1 MTSKLILPGDDFVP
15 SLFPDEDNKQNLIEP
30 ASFQSTVAKSK
41 SQVKTELIRQIHE
54 INALEADSLAFMPR
68 AAIYA
73 AMPYRRQLDSNG
85 KPLLTYERKN
95 NILTLKLQS
104 IDDTL
109 GIPSGAYPRILL
121 AYMSTCAMRTKSP
134 YIELPP
140 SLYNFLTDLG
150 LNVHGSVMQNM
161 RTQLEAIRKSLYSI
175 EWKKEIIA
183 GDEILSIKKDHMSL
197 IIEESLVWERVARG
211 GRHLKVPEA
220 GGYYVKLSNSFF
232 TDICNNPVPIDIRAM
247 IALLESPLAMD
258 LYAWFTYQA
267 SFLRKPKNITWEA
280 MMLQF
285 GSYTRKRDFKKSC
298 VSAIKEVLR
307 VYPTLRVSLTD
318 NGIQICPSPTH
329 VPRIAPMRKDIDLLD
344 VKVVEAKKTDKTK
357 ANVIQTEAG
366 ADVTDS
372 IVNDETK
379 VERPKLSRRRKTKI
393 TAEAKATTK
402 PTTQPKSLRRTRV
415 QKTNK
420 SKE

>member
-1 MTSKLILPGDDFVP
+1 MSSKLILPGDDIEL
-15 SLFPDEDNKQNLIEP
+15 SLFPDEGDDKLKPKEP

-41 SQVKTELIRQIHE
+41 SQVKTELIRQIQE

-121 AYMSTCAMRTKSP
+121 AYMSTCAMRSKSP

-140 SLYNFLTDLG
+140 SLYNFLSDLG

-175 EWKKEIIA
+175 EWRKEIVA

-197 IIEESLVWERVARG
+197 IIEEALIWERVGRG
-211 GRHLKVPEA
+211 GKRLIVPEP

-232 TDICNNPVPIDIRAM
+232 TDICNNPVPIDLRAM

-267 SFLRKPKNITWEA
+267 SFLRKPKEITWEA
-280 MMLQF
+280 MMSQF
-285 GSYTRKRDFKKSC
+285 GSFTRKRDFRKSC
-298 VSAIKEVLR
+298 IAGIQEVLR
-307 VYPTLRVSLTD
+307 VYPELRVSPTD
-318 NGIQICPSPTH
+318 KGIKISPSPTH
-329 VPRIAPMRKDIDLLD
+329 VPRIVPMRKDVILD
-344 VKVVEAKKTDKTK
+344 VQKPEKPKEPIKK
-357 ANVIQTEAG
+357 E
-366 ADVTDS
+366 DVTDLVVKEERK
-372 IVNDETK
+372 ITK
-379 VERPKLSRRRKTKI
+379 PTLTKSRSKTKI
-393 TAEAKATTK
+393 TSESNPEPQRNTMRRSRVRK
-402 PTTQPKSLRRTRV
+402 PKE
-415 QKTNK
+415 

>member
-1 MTSKLILPGDDFVP
+1 MTSKLILLGDDLVP
-15 SLFPDEDNKQNLIEP
+15 SLFPDEDKKQDLIEL

-41 SQVKTELIRQIHE
+41 SQVKTELIRQIQE

-73 AMPYRRQLDSNG
+73 AMPYRRQLDANG

-175 EWKKEIIA
+175 EWKKEIVA

-197 IIEESLVWERVARG
+197 IIEEALVWERVARG
-211 GRHLKVPEA
+211 GKRLKVPEA

-232 TDICNNPVPIDIRAM
+232 TDICNNPVPIDLRAM

-267 SFLRKPKNITWEA
+267 SFLRKPKEVTWEA

-285 GSYTRKRDFKKSC
+285 GSYTRKRDFKKFC
-298 VSAIKEVLR
+298 IAGIKEVLR
-307 VYPTLRVSLTD
+307 VYPELRVSLTEK
-318 NGIQICPSPTH
+318 GIQICPSPTH
-329 VPRIAPMRKDIDLLD
+329 VPRIAPMRKDVSDLNILDVQKSEKPKEPVKKEDVIDLV
-344 VKVVEAKKTDKTK
+344 VKEERKITK
-357 ANVIQTEAG
+357 PTL
-366 ADVTDS
+366 
-372 IVNDETK
+372 TK
-379 VERPKLSRRRKTKI
+379 RRSKTKI
-393 TAEAKATTK
+393 TSESK
-402 PTTQPKSLRRTRV
+402 PEPQRNSMRRSRVRKPKEP
-415 QKTNK
+415 
-420 SKE
+420 KE